1 MVDFGQSMKNAEN
14 NPPEVPP
21 QARSQ
26 KAVSCK
32 GAVKGNCRF
41 RAGRQNP
48 ENKRPQY
55 TARGGKNSH
64 QKPIERYTLYLL
76 NRSLLKQCSQEGRQ
90 KPIVRYTLY
99 LLNKSLLK
107 QCFPEGRQKPIERYT
122 LYFVETAVKGNCRF
136 WAIHE
141 KSRKQP
147 SRNTAPGAEPESCQ
161 L

>member
-1 MVDFGQSMKNAEN
+1 MKNPEN

-32 GAVKGNCRF
+32 GSCKGKLAISGSPPKSRKQ
-41 RAGRQNP
+41 ASTIHRQERTP
-48 ENKRPQY
+48 
-55 TARGGKNSH
+55 KNSH

-107 QCFPEGRQKPIERYT
+107 QCFQEGRQKPIERYT

-147 SRNTAPGAEPESCQ
+147 SRSTPPGAEPKSCQ

>member
-1 MVDFGQSMKNAEN
+1 MKIKKTTLQKYY
-14 NPPEVPP
+14 PPRRGAKKLSVVRE
-21 QARSQ
+21 
-26 KAVSCK
+26 
-32 GAVKGNCRF
+32 AVKGNCRF

-48 ENKRPQY
+48 ENKRPPY
-55 TARGGKNSH
+55 TARRGPPKNSH
-64 QKPIERYTLYLL
+64 EKPIERYTLYLL
-76 NRSLLKQCSQEGRQ
+76 NRSLLNQYSQEGRQ

-107 QCFPEGRQKPIERYT
+107 QCFQEGRQKPIERYT
-122 LYFVETAVKGNCRF
+122 LYFVETAVKENCRF

-147 SRNTAPGAEPESCQ
+147 SRSTPPGAESKSCQ

>member
-1 MVDFGQSMKNAEN
+1 MKNRGN
-14 NPPEVPP
+14 NPPEAPP

-32 GAVKGNCRF
+32 GSCKGKLPIS
-41 RAGRQNP
+41 GRPPKSRKQASTIHRQERTP
-48 ENKRPQY
+48 
-55 TARGGKNSH
+55 KNSH

-107 QCFPEGRQKPIERYT
+107 QCFGEGRPKPIARYM
-122 LYFVETAVKGNCRF
+122 LYFVETAVKENCRF
-136 WAIHE
+136 WAIHG
-141 KSRKQP
+141 KSKNQP
-147 SRNTAPGAEPESCQ
+147 SRNTPPGAESKSCQ